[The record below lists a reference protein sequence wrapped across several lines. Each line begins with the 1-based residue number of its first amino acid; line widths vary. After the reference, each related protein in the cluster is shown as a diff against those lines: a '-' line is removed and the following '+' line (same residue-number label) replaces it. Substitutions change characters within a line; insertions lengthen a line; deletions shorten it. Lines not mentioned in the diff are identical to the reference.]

1 MASTHHQYLNETL
14 ICHMYL
20 GCSPLFLTIV
30 ISLHMLSTFCQQQ
43 HICPCFSIQ
52 ALAQTLCHLHAVPYW
67 HHLMMQLRI
76 AYDAYLEILNGVNKK
91 LNHTLN
97 HDQPDCLKCWNPT
110 SYGAVLQDNSCVA
123 WSDFWLHAADV
134 NKFTYSARL
143 RARIITI
150 LWNATLGDDWID
162 EDTNAGG
169 ASCVNQ
175 WWNAGPEQR
184 KKMFAMFDE
193 SGIFLAR
200 CDMVQSGKLAKYPL
214 AVLEHL
220 LAVYGWNGAVFY
232 DIGCRNGN
240 GLTKQ

>member
-97 HDQPDCLKCWNPT
+97 HDQPDW
-110 SYGAVLQDNSCVA
+110 
-123 WSDFWLHAADV
+123 
-134 NKFTYSARL
+134 
-143 RARIITI
+143 
-150 LWNATLGDDWID
+150 
-162 EDTNAGG
+162 
-169 ASCVNQ
+169 
-175 WWNAGPEQR
+175 
-184 KKMFAMFDE
+184 
-193 SGIFLAR
+193 
-200 CDMVQSGKLAKYPL
+200 
-214 AVLEHL
+214 
-220 LAVYGWNGAVFY
+220 
-232 DIGCRNGN
+232 
-240 GLTKQ
+240 